1 MGQTLLTYESVS
13 MRKGK
18 NNNKQTNNL
27 VRHYIACEQALDNS
41 VLPLLTQIYKV
52 DLKFPDKVMCN
63 IKKTKTMTT
72 NCKKSCF
79 KTDYMIL
86 ADKATTIA
94 GYYKRV
100 LYFSQCWA
108 AAMMDKFKLMFKG
121 SMIIIY

>member
-18 NNNKQTNNL
+18 TNKQTNNL

-63 IKKTKTMTT
+63 IKK
-72 NCKKSCF
+72 KKN
-79 KTDYMIL
+79 DY
-86 ADKATTIA
+86 
-94 GYYKRV
+94 
-100 LYFSQCWA
+100 
-108 AAMMDKFKLMFKG
+108 KL
-121 SMIIIY
+121 